1 MPSAS
6 KAAKTAH
13 KPARKPLAKAP
24 SKSAAKSAKPR
35 AGAHLGHLPE
45 WNLGDLYAGIDSPE
59 LKWDLENAENQCVE
73 FERKYQGQLAVLGAE
88 PGAAGLFE
96 AVQRYENI
104 NDVLGRIGSY
114 AGLLY
119 ASDNGNPAFAKFY
132 GDMNERITAASLHLL
147 FFDLELNQVD
157 DAVLDAAMNGGPL
170 GHYRPWIE
178 DVRKEKPY
186 QLEDR
191 VERLFHEKS
200 ITCYSAW
207 NRQFDETIASLR
219 FRIGGR
225 PMSIEPALNLLV
237 DADGKKRRAAA
248 EALAKT
254 FKENLRPFTLITNTL
269 SKDKEISDRWRGF
282 EDVADARHLS
292 NRVEREV
299 VDALVEA
306 VRAAYPKLSHRYYA
320 LKAKWFGKKKLP
332 HWDRNAPLPKVAQ
345 RTISWVDARNTVLTA
360 YGAFS
365 PKMAEVA
372 DRFFEKRWI
381 DAGVREGKQP
391 GAFSHPCVPS
401 AHPYVLLNYMG
412 KPRDVMTLA
421 HELGH
426 GVHQVLAAP
435 NGALMAPTPLT
446 LAETASV
453 FGEMLTFRKL
463 LADTKDKKQRKAM
476 LAAKVEDMINTVVRQ
491 IAFYSFERK
500 VHLERRNGEL
510 TSDKI
515 CELWMSVQ
523 AESLGPAIEL
533 KPGYETFW
541 VYIPHFIHS
550 PFYVYAYAFG
560 DCLVNSLYAVYE
572 QSEQGFAERYLE
584 MLSAGGT
591 KHHSE
596 LLAPFGLDAR
606 DPKFWDGGLSV
617 IANLIGEL
625 EGLG

>member
-1 MPSAS
+1 M
-6 KAAKTAH
+6 AKTAAKK
-13 KPARKPLAKAP
+13 KPAVK
-24 SKSAAKSAKPR
+24 
-35 AGAHLGHLPE
+35 LGGLPE
-45 WNLGDLYAGIDSPE
+45 WNLNDLYAGMDDPA
-59 LKWDLENAENQCVE
+59 LTHDLAQGDEDCAA
-73 FERKYQGQLAVLGAE
+73 FERDFKGRLAE
-88 PGAAGLFE
+88 MAGGGGLAK
-96 AVQRYENI
+96 AVKRYEAI
-104 NDVLGRIGSY
+104 EDRLGRLYSY
-114 AGLLY
+114 ASLLY
-119 ASDNGNPAFAKFY
+119 AGDTSDPARAKFY
-132 GDMNERITAASLHLL
+132 GDVQERITNASIHLL
-147 FFDLELNQVD
+147 FFTLELNRID
-157 DAVLDAAMNGGPL
+157 DAVLDSAMADPAL
-170 GHYRPWIE
+170 RHYLPWIE

-191 VERLFHEKS
+191 VEQLFHEKS
-200 ITCYSAW
+200 VTGYSAW
-207 NRQFDETIASLR
+207 NRQFDETIAGLR
-219 FRIGGR
+219 FKVGGKLLA
-225 PMSIEPALNLLV
+225 IEPTLNLMV
-237 DADGKKRRAAA
+237 DKDSKKRRASA
-248 EALAKT
+248 EGLAKT
-254 FKENLRPFTLITNTL
+254 FKENLRAFTLISNTL
-269 SKDKEISDRWRGF
+269 AKDKEISDRWRGF
-282 EDVADARHLS
+282 KDVADARHLS

-299 VDALVEA
+299 VEALVEA

-332 HWDRNAPLPKVAQ
+332 HWDRNAPLPKVPQ
-345 RTISWVDARNTVLTA
+345 RTISWGHARATVLSA

-372 DRFFEKRWI
+372 DRFFEKNWI
-381 DAGVREGKQP
+381 DAPVRPGKQP
-391 GAFSHPCVPS
+391 GAFAHPTVPS

-426 GVHQVLAAP
+426 GVHQVLATP
-435 NGALMAPTPLT
+435 NGPLMAPTPLT

-463 LADTKDKKQRKAM
+463 LADTKDAKQRKAM

-500 VHLERRNGEL
+500 LHLERRNGEL
-510 TSDKI
+510 TTDTI
-515 CELWMSVQ
+515 CKLWMSVQ
-523 AESLGPAIEL
+523 AQSLGPAIEL
-533 KPGYETFW
+533 KEGYETFW
-541 VYIPHFIHS
+541 CYIPHFVHS

-572 QSEQGFAERYLE
+572 RSASGFAERYLE

-617 IANLIGEL
+617 IARLIDEL
-625 EGLG
+625 EALDKQA